1 MRAILLIDRLD
12 PWFARYLR
20 VTGFVVRTAAI
31 VVLGAMV
38 AIYAVDIGRR
48 ILVSASFSW
57 SQELAIILAMWLYF
71 LTYALVAK
79 EGDYIQVDALF
90 RFLPARLRIAAGY
103 LARLLLIFFFGL
115 LAVYAWETMQFAGRF
130 TTNTLDLPESIYYLP
145 LLLGA
150 ADVALT
156 ELIYLVRQLAGRPDD
171 RPGRAGLL
179 T

>member
-1 MRAILLIDRLD
+1 MTTLIDRLD
-12 PWFARYLR
+12 PVFEIYLR
-20 VTGFVVRTAAI
+20 ITGFVVRTAAI
-31 VVLGAMV
+31 VVLSAMV

-48 ILVSASFSW
+48 VVVSASFSW

-71 LTYALVAK
+71 FTYALVAK

-90 RFLPARLRIAAGY
+90 RFLPAPLRTAAGY
-103 LARLLLIFFFGL
+103 VARLLLIGFFGM
-115 LAVYAWETMQFAGRF
+115 LAIYSWDTIQFASRF
-130 TTNTLDLPESIYYLP
+130 TTSTLDLPESIYYLP

-150 ADVALT
+150 ADVAVT
-156 ELIYLVRQLAGRPDD
+156 ELIYLVRQLAGRADD